1 MKPEI
6 SPLRCVDAFVADI
19 SVKANL
25 SFDSKKEITLSYQKL
40 EIDSVVLPQAEEGA
54 PHQVTLTV
62 SQDASAMGNVP
73 YSFSIEIVGFF
84 EAKGVEEKELE
95 RFIYIHGSSVLYG
108 MARGALNDTMAKGP
122 FVTVALPLVSFYKA
136 KKVAAKKTV
145 TKKKPPRKQRKGLPG
160 K

>member
-25 SFDSKKEITLSYQKL
+25 SFDPQREITLSYEKL
-40 EIDSVVLPQAEEGA
+40 EIDSVVLPQAEDGA
-54 PHQVTLTV
+54 PRQVTLKV
-62 SQDASAMGNVP
+62 SQDAAAMGNAP
-73 YSFSIEIVGFF
+73 YTFNIEMVGFF
-84 EAKGVEEKELE
+84 EAKGVEKKELE

-122 FVTVALPLVSFYKA
+122 FVTIALPLVSFYKG
-136 KKVAAKKTV
+136 KKAATKKAV
-145 TKKKPPRKQRKGLPG
+145 TKKTTTKRAVKKPSKK
-160 K
+160 